1 MFEAAGG
8 RPELKVLRF
17 PCSLAKDRCK
27 CHQLNENNR
36 IRWFLLLKTLMKE
49 VKEVGELLEYSAL
62 MLIILLANKY
72 DYLFKISIAKLL
84 LIANNYSVSSALS
97 NKLKRHQFD
106 AFRIINSR
114 IQVDIKQRL
123 H

>member
-1 MFEAAGG
+1 
-8 RPELKVLRF
+8 
-17 PCSLAKDRCK
+17 
-27 CHQLNENNR
+27 
-36 IRWFLLLKTLMKE
+36 MKQ
-49 VKEVGELLEYSAL
+49 VGELLKYSAL